1 MAVTDKYQSLID
13 LADQIG
19 ISGLKT
25 REENGVLYIDG
36 VAGSASAK
44 QQLWDEYNRI
54 DPDYRS
60 GDLVMNISAPD
71 DGVGTSSGLMD
82 DGVGTSSGLMDDGVG
97 TSSGKTYT
105 VQSGDSLSKIGE
117 KFGVSWQ
124 KIYDANRD
132 KLDDPDTIHPGQEL
146 TIPSE

>member
-1 MAVTDKYQSLID
+1 MAVADKYQSLID
-13 LADQIG
+13 LANQLG
-19 ISGLKT
+19 VSGLNT

-60 GDLVMNISAPD
+60 GDLVMNVSAPES
-71 DGVGTSSGLMD
+71 DGG
-82 DGVGTSSGLMDDGVG
+82 DGGVG

-105 VQSGDSLSKIGE
+105 VQSGDTLSGIGS

-124 KIYDANRD
+124 KIFEANRD
-132 KLDDPDTIHPGQEL
+132 KLDDPDQIYPGQEL
-146 TIPSE
+146 TIPEE